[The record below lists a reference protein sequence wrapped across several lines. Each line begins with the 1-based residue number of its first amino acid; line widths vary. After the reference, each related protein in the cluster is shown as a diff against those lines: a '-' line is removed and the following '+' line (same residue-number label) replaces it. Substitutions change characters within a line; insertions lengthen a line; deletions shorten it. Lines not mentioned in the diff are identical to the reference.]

1 MPPSPT
7 PAAAAPAPSPPAAMP
22 APVQASEPQ
31 SVVVADT
38 GGEGVF
44 PRRTP
49 ALDDRMKAY
58 PEGTTLAV
66 IGGETEGGGITW
78 LRVRAPDG
86 VEAWV
91 PEQ

>member
-1 MPPSPT
+1 
-7 PAAAAPAPSPPAAMP
+7 MP

-58 PEGTTLAV
+58 TEGTTLAV
-66 IGGETEGGGITW
+66 IGGETEGGGI
-78 LRVRAPDG
+78 A
-86 VEAWV
+86 
-91 PEQ
+91 